1 MVLARVCSFVFC
13 SGLFHKDA
21 ATSFSL
27 PLSIVPQ
34 KRDMLEVLWFN
45 AVRAILPGGEV
56 GPLAHFDR
64 ALLLL
69 HLNLV
74 FGINRYGFH
83 GRVQWHLVIRP
94 GYYSFVG

>member
-1 MVLARVCSFVFC
+1 MVSHRPNATSEFFVALARVCSFVFC
-13 SGLFHKDA
+13 SGLFSKDD
-21 ATSFSL
+21 ATSFSY
-27 PLSIVPQ
+27 
-34 KRDMLEVLWFN
+34 
-45 AVRAILPGGEV
+45 VRAILPGGEV

-83 GRVQWHLVIRP
+83 GHVQWHLVLRP